1 MASPEHFRALHHGED
16 ILLMANA
23 WDVGSA
29 KLLEHLGFRALATTS
44 GGAAAARGVND
55 GDMDRETVLAHGA
68 ELAAAVEVP
77 VSADLENGF
86 AHDPTGVA
94 DTIGRARAT
103 GLAGASIEDW
113 SGTAIYDRAHAVE
126 RVQAAVEAA
135 EGSLVVT
142 ARAENHFRG
151 VDDLDDT
158 IARLLAYQGA
168 GADVVFAPAIRSR
181 DQIAAVL
188 AAVDVPVSV
197 LAVQGTP
204 PVAELAHLGVRRVS
218 VGGSF
223 AFSAYAALV
232 DAATELLTTGTYGYV
247 DDAARGR
254 AVARDAFAQDAGPE
268 ELERADPDRGRRTHR
283 VRWWRRGRRPS
294 WRPK

>member
-158 IARLLAYQGA
+158 IARLRAYREA
-168 GADVVFAPAIRSR
+168 GAHVVYAPGLSSLDDIAQVVRETRSPVN
-181 DQIAAVL
+181 VL
-188 AAVDVPVSV
+188 ALHGGPGVR
-197 LAVQGTP
+197 
-204 PVAELAHLGVRRVS
+204 ELASVGVRRVS
-218 VGGSF
+218 TGG
-223 AFSAYAALV
+223 ALAWAAYGALV
-232 DAATELLTTGTYGYV
+232 SAGRELLESGTSEYTEGAV
-247 DDAARGR
+247 EQALREQALGR
-254 AVARDAFAQDAGPE
+254 
-268 ELERADPDRGRRTHR
+268 
-283 VRWWRRGRRPS
+283 
-294 WRPK
+294 